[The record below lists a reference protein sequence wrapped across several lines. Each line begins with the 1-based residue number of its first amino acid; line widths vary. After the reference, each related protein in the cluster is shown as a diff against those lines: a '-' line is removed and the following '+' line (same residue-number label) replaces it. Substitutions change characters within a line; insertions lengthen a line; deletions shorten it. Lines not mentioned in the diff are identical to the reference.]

1 MDIGIN
7 SNDGSFKFRV
17 CGIVKQDGKT
27 LVMKIQQNEF
37 YCLPGGHVEIGE
49 LAKEAIVREMKEE
62 LTFPVE
68 IKKLICIHENLFYK
82 KDGKP
87 FNELAFYFLVEPTE
101 NVDKSDKTYIEND
114 KGELKSLHISWK
126 TDEEL
131 KSLNFKPEIVKKII
145 LENNT
150 NFQIISSRD
159 KK

>member
-17 CGIVKQDGKT
+17 CGIVKQGGKT

-68 IKKLICIHENLFYK
+68 IKKTNLHPRKFVLQK
-82 KDGKP
+82 RWQ
-87 FNELAFYFLVEPTE
+87 AF
-101 NVDKSDKTYIEND
+101 
-114 KGELKSLHISWK
+114 
-126 TDEEL
+126 
-131 KSLNFKPEIVKKII
+131 
-145 LENNT
+145 
-150 NFQIISSRD
+150 Q
-159 KK
+159 